1 MPGSRRPLRRGVAL
15 TKEEAAEYGP
25 VQIIVI
31 GFENP
36 DPRGEIFAELDR
48 LRKLEVIRL
57 VDLIVVAKSQ
67 DGDLAQ
73 VQTSDLTVGQ
83 AAELGAIAGAL
94 VGFGA
99 AGEEGAQ
106 VGAELGAETAV
117 EGGMLGEAVWSVAD
131 VVPPGSMAAVAL
143 VEHRW
148 AIPLRDAVRRAGG
161 VALADAWIHPQ
172 DLVLYGVAT
181 NLVERPGHSH
191 GPHRSKSATHA
202 RPQRRFSG
210 AMITGH

>member
-1 MPGSRRPLRRGVAL
+1 M
-15 TKEEAAEYGP
+15 
-25 VQIIVI
+25 
-31 GFENP
+31 
-36 DPRGEIFAELDR
+36 
-48 LRKLEVIRL
+48 
-57 VDLIVVAKSQ
+57 VVAKSQ

-161 VALADAWIHPQ
+161 VALADAWIHPE

-181 NLVERPGHSH
+181 NLV
-191 GPHRSKSATHA
+191 
-202 RPQRRFSG
+202 
-210 AMITGH
+210 

>member
-1 MPGSRRPLRRGVAL
+1 VNGPKEETMTGSRRPLRRGVAL

-25 VQIIVI
+25 VQIIVL

-36 DPRGEIFAELDR
+36 DPQGEILAELER

-57 VDLIVVAKSQ
+57 VDLVVVAKSD

-73 VQTSDLTVGQ
+73 VQASDLTVAQ
-83 AAELGAIAGAL
+83 SAELGAIAGAL
-94 VGFGA
+94 VRFGA

-106 VGAELGAETAV
+106 AGARLGADAAP
-117 EGGMLGEAVWSVAD
+117 EGGLLGDAVWSVAD

-148 AIPLRDAVRRAGG
+148 AIPLRDAVRRADG
-161 VALADAWIHPQ
+161 VALADAWIHPE

-181 NLVERPGHSH
+181 NLV
-191 GPHRSKSATHA
+191 
-202 RPQRRFSG
+202 
-210 AMITGH
+210 

>member
-25 VQIIVI
+25 MQIIVL

-36 DPRGEIFAELDR
+36 DPQGEILAELER

-57 VDLIVVAKSQ
+57 ADLVVVAKSN
-67 DGDLAQ
+67 DGDLGQ
-73 VQTSDLTVGQ
+73 VQASDLTVDQ
-83 AAELGAIAGAL
+83 SAELGAIAGAL

-99 AGEEGAQ
+99 AGEEGARA
-106 VGAELGAETAV
+106 GAALGAEAAV
-117 EGGMLGEAVWSVAD
+117 DGGMLGEAVWSVAD

-143 VEHRW
+143 LEHRW
-148 AIPLRDAVRRAGG
+148 AIPLRGAVRRAGG
-161 VALADAWIHPQ
+161 VALADAWIHPE

-181 NLVERPGHSH
+181 NLV
-191 GPHRSKSATHA
+191 
-202 RPQRRFSG
+202 
-210 AMITGH
+210 

>member
-1 MPGSRRPLRRGVAL
+1 MPGGRRPLRRGVAL
-15 TKEEAAEYGP
+15 TKEEATEYGP

-36 DPRGEIFAELDR
+36 DPRGEILAEAAR
-48 LRKLEVIRL
+48 LRDLEVIRL
-57 VDLIVVAKSQ
+57 VDLVVVAKSD
-67 DGDLAQ
+67 DGELTQ
-73 VQTSDLTVGQ
+73 VRVSDLTVGQ

-106 VGAELGAETAV
+106 TGARLGAEAAQ
-117 EGGMLGEAVWSVAD
+117 GGLLGEAVWSVAD
-131 VVPPGSMAAVAL
+131 VVPPGSMAAVVL
-143 VEHRW
+143 LEHRW

-161 VALADAWIHPQ
+161 VALADAWIHPE

-181 NLVERPGHSH
+181 NLV
-191 GPHRSKSATHA
+191 
-202 RPQRRFSG
+202 
-210 AMITGH
+210 

>member
-1 MPGSRRPLRRGVAL
+1 MPGGRRPLRRGVAL
-15 TKEEAAEYGP
+15 TKQEAAEYGP

-36 DPRGEIFAELDR
+36 DPRGEILTELER

-57 VDLIVVAKSQ
+57 VDLVVVAKSD
-67 DGDLAQ
+67 DGELAQ
-73 VQTSDLTVGQ
+73 VQASDLTVDQ

-106 VGAELGAETAV
+106 AGATLGAEAAS
-117 EGGMLGEAVWSVAD
+117 EGGLLGGAVWSVAD
-131 VVPPGSMAAVAL
+131 VVPPGSMAAVVL
-143 VEHRW
+143 LEHRW

-161 VALADAWIHPQ
+161 AALADAWIHPE

-181 NLVERPGHSH
+181 NLV
-191 GPHRSKSATHA
+191 
-202 RPQRRFSG
+202 
-210 AMITGH
+210 

>member
-1 MPGSRRPLRRGVAL
+1 MPRSGRPLRRGVAL
-15 TKEEAAEYGP
+15 TREEAAEYGP

-31 GFENP
+31 GFDNP
-36 DPRGEIFAELDR
+36 DPRGEILAEWER

-57 VDLIVVAKSQ
+57 VDLVVVAKSQ

-73 VQTSDLTVGQ
+73 VHTSDLTAAQ

-99 AGEEGAQ
+99 AGDEGAET
-106 VGAELGAETAV
+106 GARLGAEAAAD
-117 EGGMLGEAVWSVAD
+117 GGLLGGAVWSVAD
-131 VVPPGSMAAVAL
+131 VVPPGSMAAVVL
-143 VEHRW
+143 LEHRW

-161 VALADAWIHPQ
+161 VALADAWIHPE

-181 NLVERPGHSH
+181 NLV
-191 GPHRSKSATHA
+191 
-202 RPQRRFSG
+202 
-210 AMITGH
+210 

>member
-1 MPGSRRPLRRGVAL
+1 MPRSGRPLRRGVAL

-25 VQIIVI
+25 IQIIVI

-36 DPRGEIFAELDR
+36 DPQGEIIPELRR
-48 LRKLEVIRL
+48 LRDLEVIRL
-57 VDLIVVAKSQ
+57 VDLAVVARS
-67 DGDLAQ
+67 DDDDLAQ
-73 VQTSDLTVGQ
+73 VQASDLTVGQ
-83 AAELGAIAGAL
+83 PGKLGAIAGAL

-106 VGAELGAETAV
+106 AGARLGAEMAA
-117 EGGMLGEAVWSVAD
+117 EGGILGEAVWSVAD

-161 VALADAWIHPQ
+161 VALADAWIHPE
-172 DLVLYGVAT
+172 DLVRYGVAA
-181 NLVERPGHSH
+181 NLE
-191 GPHRSKSATHA
+191 
-202 RPQRRFSG
+202 
-210 AMITGH
+210 

>member
-1 MPGSRRPLRRGVAL
+1 MPGSGRPLRRGVAL

-25 VQIIVI
+25 VQIIVV

-36 DPRGEIFAELDR
+36 DPQGEILAELER

-57 VDLIVVAKSQ
+57 VDLVVVAKSD

-83 AAELGAIAGAL
+83 ATELGAIAGAL

-106 VGAELGAETAV
+106 TGASLGAEMAA
-117 EGGMLGEAVWSVAD
+117 EDGMLGEAVWSVAD
-131 VVPPGSMAAVAL
+131 VVPPGSMAAVVL
-143 VEHRW
+143 LEHRW

-161 VALADAWIHPQ
+161 AALADAWIHPE
-172 DLVLYGVAT
+172 DLVLYGVAAT
-181 NLVERPGHSH
+181 LV
-191 GPHRSKSATHA
+191 
-202 RPQRRFSG
+202 
-210 AMITGH
+210 

>member
-1 MPGSRRPLRRGVAL
+1 MPGGRRPLRRGVAL
-15 TKEEAAEYGP
+15 TKQEAAEYGP

-36 DPRGEIFAELDR
+36 DPQGEILAELER

-57 VDLIVVAKSQ
+57 VDLVVVAKSD
-67 DGDLAQ
+67 DGELAQ
-73 VQTSDLTVGQ
+73 VQASDLTVDQ

-99 AGEEGAQ
+99 AGEEGAEAGATM
-106 VGAELGAETAV
+106 GAEAA
-117 EGGMLGEAVWSVAD
+117 EGGLLGEAVWSVAD

-143 VEHRW
+143 LEHRW

-161 VALADAWIHPQ
+161 AALADAWIHPE

-181 NLVERPGHSH
+181 NLV
-191 GPHRSKSATHA
+191 
-202 RPQRRFSG
+202 
-210 AMITGH
+210 

>member
-1 MPGSRRPLRRGVAL
+1 MPRSGRPLHRGVAL

-48 LRKLEVIRL
+48 LRKLEVTRL
-57 VDLIVVAKSQ
+57 VDLVVVAKDA
-67 DGDLAQ
+67 DGELTQ
-73 VQTSDLTVGQ
+73 VRVSDLTVEQ
-83 AAELGAIAGAL
+83 AAQLGAIAGAL

-106 VGAELGAETAV
+106 AGAELGAEMAV
-117 EGGMLGEAVWSVAD
+117 EGGMLGEGVWSVAD

-143 VEHRW
+143 LEHRW

-181 NLVERPGHSH
+181 NLV
-191 GPHRSKSATHA
+191 
-202 RPQRRFSG
+202 
-210 AMITGH
+210 

>member
-1 MPGSRRPLRRGVAL
+1 MPRSGRPLRRGVAL

-25 VQIIVI
+25 IQIIVL

-36 DPRGEIFAELDR
+36 DPQGEIFAELER

-57 VDLIVVAKSQ
+57 VDLVVVAKSD
-67 DGDLAQ
+67 DGDLTQ
-73 VQTSDLTVGQ
+73 VRVSDLTVGQ
-83 AAELGAIAGAL
+83 SAELGAIAGAL

-106 VGAELGAETAV
+106 AGAALGADMAA

-143 VEHRW
+143 LEHRW

-161 VALADAWIHPQ
+161 VALADAWIHPE

-181 NLVERPGHSH
+181 NLV
-191 GPHRSKSATHA
+191 
-202 RPQRRFSG
+202 
-210 AMITGH
+210 

>member
-1 MPGSRRPLRRGVAL
+1 MARRPLRRGVAL

-25 VQIIVI
+25 IQIIVV

-36 DPRGEIFAELDR
+36 DPQGEILAELER

-57 VDLIVVAKSQ
+57 VDMVVVAKSE

-73 VQTSDLTVGQ
+73 VQATDLTAGQ

-106 VGAELGAETAV
+106 AGADLGAEVAA
-117 EGGMLGEAVWSVAD
+117 EGGILGEAVWSVAD

-143 VEHRW
+143 LEHRW
-148 AIPLRDAVRRAGG
+148 AIPLRDAVRRAHG
-161 VALADAWIHPQ
+161 VALADAWIHPE

-181 NLVERPGHSH
+181 NLV
-191 GPHRSKSATHA
+191 
-202 RPQRRFSG
+202 
-210 AMITGH
+210 

>member
-1 MPGSRRPLRRGVAL
+1 MQEKTLISMPLATKFGMPGYPVVNGPNEQTMPRGGRPLHRGVAL

-57 VDLIVVAKSQ
+57 VDLVVVAKSQ

-83 AAELGAIAGAL
+83 AAELGAIGGAL

-106 VGAELGAETAV
+106 VGAALGAETAV

-181 NLVERPGHSH
+181 NLV
-191 GPHRSKSATHA
+191 
-202 RPQRRFSG
+202 
-210 AMITGH
+210 